1 MQTHEFY
8 QAFANTPMADRT
20 KHIEFKDG
28 DLTLDRLFEKIH
40 DLDEMMQKPKARQAE
55 LLKLAD
61 EYYTFKTAKF
71 RDEKAVKCADE
82 NCDDK
87 AEKGKDF
94 CRFHLENLPI

>member
-8 QAFANTPMADRT
+8 AQYANTPIADRT

-28 DLTLDRLFEKIH
+28 DLTLDRLYEKIH
-40 DLDEMMQKPKARQAE
+40 DLDEMMQKPKVRQAE

-71 RDEKAVKCADE
+71 RDETEVGCASACCDEKAK
-82 NCDDK
+82 
-87 AEKGKDF
+87 KGSRF
-94 CRFHLENLPI
+94 CQFHLDNPPF